1 MRDFFITNPVND
13 VILTI
18 IVTCI
23 SIITTIGGV
32 GGGGLLIPIFMLIG
46 GFELIESIPLT
57 ILTILGDTLI
67 RIYFL
72 YNKKHPLNN
81 KRDLIYFPPLLL
93 ISLFDANTSF
103 LGVILSNFTP
113 NLFTI
118 ISLISILVFTFYK
131 SIKKAINTYLNE
143 LKYLED
149 PNAGL
154 QLVIIDGIGE
164 YFKIEDLENN
174 DNFIIGGEEEEK
186 KNNLEIIVYDGI
198 EAPIEFGD
206 NQKEKYFNT
215 FLMFF
220 NLGIISIFSFTRKY
234 FEICNYFYWLH
245 VTGQF
250 LITTGL
256 GYITINYILDDH
268 KKKKNNNFIF
278 INGDINWNY
287 NIIYKFLMIGSLT
300 GFISTYI
307 GIGGGM
313 LTTPI
318 MIQVGMLPEVVVAT
332 SSISTLCSCIISCIN
347 YFSDGKLP
355 IIYGSFFGLCSAIG
369 SIGGIYLSDYI
380 LNKYQKQSPIIFMV
394 SLIVFLSII
403 LLSVNAVNNKLIYDN
418 TFKDLCNS

>member
-1 MRDFFITNPVND
+1 MRDFFITNPIND
-13 VILTI
+13 LILTI

-118 ISLISILVFTFYK
+118 ISLISILLFTFYK

-154 QLVIIDGIGE
+154 RLVIIDGIGE

-174 DNFIIGGEEEEK
+174 DNFIIDNEEEK
-186 KNNLEIIVYDGI
+186 QDNLEIIVYDGI

-206 NQKEKYFNT
+206 NQNEKYFNT

-220 NLGIISIFSFTRKY
+220 NLGIISIFSLTRKY

-245 VTGQF
+245 TIGQF
-250 LITTGL
+250 IIATGL
-256 GYITINYILDDH
+256 GFITITYILDDH

-287 NIIYKFLMIGSLT
+287 DVIYKFLIIGSLT

-355 IIYGSFFGLCSAIG
+355 LVYGSFFWV
-369 SIGGIYLSDYI
+369 
-380 LNKYQKQSPIIFMV
+380 M
-394 SLIVFLSII
+394 
-403 LLSVNAVNNKLIYDN
+403 
-418 TFKDLCNS
+418 